1 MREKELI
8 LGTMNASKSAQLL
21 MKAFNLERQGKKVLV
36 FKPETDTRD
45 KGVVAS
51 RALAETRPALIVP
64 KFDDGS
70 FIAMNIFWENPD
82 VILVDELQFL
92 LVKQVEALAQ
102 ASITYDIDIYAYG
115 LLNSYTGKMF
125 EPTKKAIECGF
136 RISPITMQCDK
147 CMNDATN
154 HLFYLG
160 GELQVGGDGIT
171 VEDRENESQEY
182 LSVCYSCYASAVDK
196 HNRKMKENMVTRISN
211 AEQKIT
217 NEHIQMVITPHAGVH
232 PNNLD
237 NPQVSTVGS
246 KYKATQNG
254 DPFEL

>member
-36 FKPETDTRD
+36 FKPEKDTRD
-45 KGVVAS
+45 EGVVSS
-51 RALAETRPALIVP
+51 RALEETRPALIVP
-64 KFDDGS
+64 KHDDGS

-82 VILVDELQFL
+82 VIMIDELQFL

-102 ASITYDIDIYAYG
+102 ASLTYDIDIYAYG
-115 LLNSYTGKMF
+115 LLNSYTGYMF
-125 EPTKKAIECGF
+125 EPTKRAIETGF
-136 RISPITMQCDK
+136 RISPITMKCDK

-154 HLFYLG
+154 HLFYLDG
-160 GELQVGGDGIT
+160 VLQLDGDGVT
-171 VEDRENESQEY
+171 VEEKDNASQEY

-196 HNRKMKENMVTRISN
+196 HHRKIKENMINRITN
-211 AEQKIT
+211 AEHKIT
-217 NEHIQMVITPHAGVH
+217 DANIVPVLTPHVGVH

-237 NPQVSTVGS
+237 KPIGAKKSSNEPDV
-246 KYKATQNG
+246 
-254 DPFEL
+254 FEF